1 MRLLLIGDVFGR
13 PGRDGVTAWL
23 PAFRRER
30 GVDFVIANGENA
42 TNGGI
47 NARF

>member
-1 MRLLLIGDVFGR
+1 MRMLLIGDVFRR
-13 PGRDGVTAWL
+13 PDRDGVTDWL

-30 GVDFVIANGENA
+30 GVAFVVANGENA